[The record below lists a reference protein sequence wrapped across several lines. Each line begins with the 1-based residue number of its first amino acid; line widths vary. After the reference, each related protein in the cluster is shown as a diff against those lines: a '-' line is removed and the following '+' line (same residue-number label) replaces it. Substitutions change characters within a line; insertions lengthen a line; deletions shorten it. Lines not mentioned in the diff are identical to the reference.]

1 VRFCDDPHGPAGKGD
16 PTPNV
21 AAARA
26 PYGAKSPPR
35 CPESCRAA
43 CLGPRGCTLA
53 AGGLGGA
60 SSTFIKAP
68 TFVLKRHLLI
78 SIAA

>member
-26 PYGAKSPPR
+26 PYGAKLPPR
-35 CPESCRAA
+35 CPESCRVVCPGA
-43 CLGPRGCTLA
+43 CSWGCTLA
-53 AGGLGGA
+53 AGGLGAA
-60 SSTFIKAP
+60 SSTFIKG
-68 TFVLKRHLLI
+68 I
-78 SIAA
+78 